1 MKKMFIVLCIA
12 LSVAGCG
19 KRGRLDF
26 PKGAVYPRQYPA
38 PRTPKITK
46 EEPQTQDLQPLSLL
60 DLNEQLEN
68 ESQ

>member
-1 MKKMFIVLCIA
+1 MKKLFIVLCIA

-38 PRTPKITK
+38 PRNPVVVEQTAPKQ
-46 EEPQTQDLQPLSLL
+46 ENRPSSLL
-60 DLNEQLEN
+60 DLNAQLEK
-68 ESQ
+68 EAQ

>member
-1 MKKMFIVLCIA
+1 MKKLLIALCIVLSA
-12 LSVAGCG
+12 AGCG

-38 PRTPKITK
+38 PRAPKMEK
-46 EEPQTQDLQPLSLL
+46 EEPQKQELQPSSLL
-60 DLNEQLEN
+60 DLNEQLEK